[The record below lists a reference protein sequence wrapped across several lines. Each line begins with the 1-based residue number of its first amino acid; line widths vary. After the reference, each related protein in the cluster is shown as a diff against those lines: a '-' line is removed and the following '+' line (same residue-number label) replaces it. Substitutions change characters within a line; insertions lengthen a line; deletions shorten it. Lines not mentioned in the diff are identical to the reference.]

1 MNLALLLV
9 FKYTGFFAETL
20 NSLTGASVPVTLG
33 TAADRDFLFTFQAMS
48 YVIDVYGGKP
58 SAKEFWEGAALHIF
72 FRSSSRDRLSSIMM
86 WNWKLGSG
94 KRTAERVAKGI
105 RRFIAGLSKK
115 VLIANVM
122 ALAADTLFG
131 AEAGA
136 SAWPPPGSARYRIC
150 SRFILISADTVI
162 WQ

>member
-9 FKYTGFFAETL
+9 FKYTGFFGGNFEFSYGDVSSGA
-20 NSLTGASVPVTLG
+20 TGD

-48 YVIDVYGGKP
+48 YVIDVYRGVKP

-94 KRTAERVAKGI
+94 SEQQ
-105 RRFIAGLSKK
+105 
-115 VLIANVM
+115 NVWQR
-122 ALAADTLFG
+122 
-131 AEAGA
+131 A
-136 SAWPPPGSARYRIC
+136 SAAL
-150 SRFILISADTVI
+150 SRGF
-162 WQ
+162 QRKC